1 VSQRESELLAAIA
14 RFAAGEMLVVTD
26 DFDRENEAD
35 LIMAAEFAT
44 PEQIGFIVRHT
55 TGIICATMGQERARD
70 LRLPLMVKNNR
81 ESKNT
86 AFTVTVDYRVGMT
99 TGVSATERANT
110 LRAIANE
117 EIGHQD
123 FVRPGHVFPLIA
135 KPGGLIQRRGHTE
148 ASIALCELAGT
159 KPYGVLAELVN
170 DDGQMMRGE
179 DLVKFAA
186 AHNLAVISVAELA
199 ELNQVREL
207 QRDSAREISWARLP
221 RADGDWLIAPFIGDT
236 ASEHAILKLGELVQ
250 DRPVL
255 LRIHSECL
263 TGDAFGSCRCDCG
276 PQLNQALANISNEGQ
291 GLVIYLRDQEGRG
304 IGLADKL
311 RSYSLQDAGLDTVDA
326 NLELGWGADER
337 EWTDAVEIL
346 RSLGINAVRL
356 MTNNPEKAEA
366 LLTAGISVALEPLQV
381 AATIHSERYLKT
393 KRDRMSHQIT
403 NL

>member
-1 VSQRESELLAAIA
+1 
-14 RFAAGEMLVVTD
+14 
-26 DFDRENEAD
+26 
-35 LIMAAEFAT
+35 
-44 PEQIGFIVRHT
+44 
-55 TGIICATMGQERARD
+55 
-70 LRLPLMVKNNR
+70 
-81 ESKNT
+81 
-86 AFTVTVDYRVGMT
+86 
-99 TGVSATERANT
+99 
-110 LRAIANE
+110 
-117 EIGHQD
+117 
-123 FVRPGHVFPLIA
+123 VRPGHVFPLIA
-135 KPGGLIQRRGHTE
+135 KPGGLSQRRGHTE